1 MKYGDFPTQETITK
15 LSSYAFQRESV
26 DESVFK
32 VYSATKNIYDFI
44 NNQKVKILER
54 VAIVEESGAYKFES
68 DSAFDNYKSE
78 MLALLKKESEF
89 EVPILNITEDDFLS
103 DNCARPKQKELWLNA
118 IEKESIIRFASLSS
132 EVIDR

>member
-54 VAIVEESGAYKFES
+54 VATVEESGAYKFES
-68 DSAFDNYKSE
+68 DSAFDSYKTE
-78 MLALLKKESEF
+78 MIALLKKESEF
-89 EVPILNITEDDFLS
+89 EVPTLDITESDFLS

-118 IEKESIIRFASLSS
+118 IEKEAIIRFASLSS
-132 EVIDR
+132 EVIDS